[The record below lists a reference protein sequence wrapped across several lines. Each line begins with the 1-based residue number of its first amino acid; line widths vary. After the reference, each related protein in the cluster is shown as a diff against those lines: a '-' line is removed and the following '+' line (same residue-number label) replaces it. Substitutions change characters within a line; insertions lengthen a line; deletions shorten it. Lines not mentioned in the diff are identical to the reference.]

1 MQVALTLVLMFV
13 MVLAIY
19 ITSADASSTNVSA
32 DVCDGASYIY

>member
-19 ITSADASSTNVSA
+19 IKSTDASGTNVSA
-32 DVCDGASYIY
+32 DVIWLGA